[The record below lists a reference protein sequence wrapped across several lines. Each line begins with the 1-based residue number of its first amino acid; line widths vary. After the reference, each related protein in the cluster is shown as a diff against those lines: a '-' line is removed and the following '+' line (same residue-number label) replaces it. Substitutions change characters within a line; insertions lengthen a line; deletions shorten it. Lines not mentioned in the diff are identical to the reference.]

1 MAFYMGYDMQKPIL
15 KKQTMDKQKG
25 MTLISWVVVIAFI
38 GFHFM
43 LAIRIVPIFAEDH
56 TISTFWKT
64 LENDTALVGA
74 SPAMIRSSVMK
85 KFRMNNIKALQ
96 SEDIKIKK
104 AGDHY
109 LVTAEYEPRGKIIGP
124 LDFIATFKHEAKIR
138 AR

>member
-1 MAFYMGYDMQKPIL
+1 MQKSIL
-15 KKQTMDKQKG
+15 KKQTMNKQKG
-25 MTLISWVVVIAFI
+25 MTLISWVIVIAFI

-56 TISTFWKT
+56 TISTFWKN

-74 SPAMIRSSVMK
+74 TPEKIRSAVMK
-85 KFRMNNIKALQ
+85 KFRINNITALKK
-96 SEDIKIKK
+96 EDIKIKK
-104 AGDHY
+104 ASDHY

-124 LDFIATFKHEAKIR
+124 LDFIVSFKHEAKIR

>member
-1 MAFYMGYDMQKPIL
+1 MGCDMQKPIL
-15 KKQTMDKQKG
+15 KKQTMNKQKG

-43 LAIRIVPIFAEDH
+43 LAIRIVPVFAEDH

-74 SPAMIRSSVMK
+74 SPAKIRSAVMK
-85 KFRMNNIKALQ
+85 KFRMNNVKALQ
-96 SEDIKIKK
+96 SEDVKIKK

-109 LVTAEYEPRGKIIGP
+109 LVTAKYEPRGKIIGP
-124 LDFIATFKHEAKIR
+124 LDFIVSFAHEAKIR
-138 AR
+138 IR

>member
-1 MAFYMGYDMQKPIL
+1 MN
-15 KKQTMDKQKG
+15 KQKG
-25 MTLISWVVVIAFI
+25 MTLISWVIVIAFI

-56 TISTFWKT
+56 TISTFWKN

-74 SPAMIRSSVMK
+74 TPEKIRSAVMK
-85 KFRMNNIKALQ
+85 KFRINNITALKK
-96 SEDIKIKK
+96 EDIKIKK
-104 AGDHY
+104 ASDHY

-124 LDFIATFKHEAKIR
+124 LDFIVSFKHEAKIR

>member
-1 MAFYMGYDMQKPIL
+1 MQKSIL
-15 KKQTMDKQKG
+15 KKQTMNKQKG
-25 MTLISWVVVIAFI
+25 MTLISWLVVIAFI

-56 TISTFWKT
+56 TISTFWKN

-74 SPAMIRSSVMK
+74 TPAKIRSAVMK
-85 KFRMNNIKALQ
+85 KFRINNITALKQ
-96 SEDIKIKK
+96 EDIKIKK
-104 AGDHY
+104 ASGHY
-109 LVTAEYEPRGKIIGP
+109 LVTAEYEPRGKIVGA